1 MPRRRATPDSV
12 DAQAGDS
19 MREWLEDALRELPRF
34 EIRRLFGGAGLYAR
48 GVMFGIFYKARVYL
62 KTDDATRPEYVS
74 RGMDA
79 FRVRQGTV
87 LTKYYEVPEA
97 VLADE
102 GELLAWSRRAIQV
115 AEATPRT
122 ATRRKKR
129 PTRRQG

>member
-1 MPRRRATPDSV
+1 
-12 DAQAGDS
+12 

-62 KTDDATRPEYVS
+62 KTDDASRPEYVT

-102 GELLAWSRRAIQV
+102 DQLLAWSRRALQV
-115 AEATPRT
+115 AEATPATGKRRT
-122 ATRRKKR
+122 GDGTRSNR
-129 PTRRQG
+129 GGV